1 MTTLLLFIV
10 VLGLLVF
17 VHELGHFCVAR
28 FYGVKADEFGFG
40 FPPRFAGYWKD
51 ETTGRYR
58 FVWGNKDIV
67 SKNTVYSLNWIP
79 LGGFVKI
86 KGEDGSGKR
95 DPDSFAIR
103 HPLVRIQI
111 LAAGVVM
118 NFLLAWLLIA
128 GTLTLGFPQA
138 IDPDQPL
145 PAGETPR
152 IQISQVAPG
161 SPAEAMGLKMGDL
174 ILRLDGEAMESVPET
189 QAYIAAHK
197 GEEISF
203 KIERNG
209 EALLLRGMPR
219 LETPEGEG
227 ALGVALNATVVVE
240 YGWGKALVEGAKETY
255 HLTLAML
262 EGIGRLLKGLVVG
275 EKESFQDVAGP
286 LGIAY
291 LTKEVS
297 TLGLAYLLFF
307 AAILSINLGIIN
319 ILPFPALDG
328 GRVLFVLIE
337 MVKGSPVSHR
347 VEGWFHQLGFLFL
360 LVLMVLVTV
369 HDFTKFKVVEKLQ
382 ALF

>member
-17 VHELGHFCVAR
+17 VHELGHFAVAR
-28 FYGVKADEFGFG
+28 FHGVKADEFGFG
-40 FPPRFAGYWKD
+40 FPPRLFGFWKD
-51 ETTGRYR
+51 ETAGRYR
-58 FVWGNKDIV
+58 FVWGGRDVV
-67 SKNTVYSLNWIP
+67 SQNTVYSINWIP

-86 KGEDGSGKR
+86 KGEDGRGR
-95 DPDSFAIR
+95 PEADSFAVR

-111 LAAGVVM
+111 LVAGVVM

-128 GTLTLGFPQA
+128 WTLTLGFPRA
-138 IDPDQPL
+138 VDPEATL
-145 PAGETPR
+145 PAGQTPR
-152 IQISQVAPG
+152 IQISQVMSG
-161 SPAEAMGLKMGDL
+161 SPAEAMGLKMGDV
-174 ILRLDGEAMESVPET
+174 ILRLDGREMASVPET
-189 QAYIAAHK
+189 QAYIAANK
-197 GEEISF
+197 GEEIAF
-203 KIERNG
+203 KVERNG
-209 EALLLRGMPR
+209 EAVLLSGTPR

-227 ALGVALNATVVVE
+227 ALGVALNATVIVR
-240 YGWGKALVEGAKETY
+240 YGWGEALLEGARETY
-255 HLTLAML
+255 HLTGAML
-262 EGIGRLLKGLVVG
+262 TGVGRLLAGLVGG
-275 EKESFQDVAGP
+275 ERESLQDVAGP

-337 MVKGSPVSHR
+337 MVKGGPVSHR

-360 LVLMVLVTV
+360 LVLMILVTV
-369 HDFTKFKVVEKLQ
+369 HDFGKFKVADKIQ